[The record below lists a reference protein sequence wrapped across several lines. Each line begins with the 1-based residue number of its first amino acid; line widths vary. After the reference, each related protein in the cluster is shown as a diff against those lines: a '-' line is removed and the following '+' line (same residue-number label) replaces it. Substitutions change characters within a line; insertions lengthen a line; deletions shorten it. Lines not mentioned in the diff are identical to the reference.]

1 MKPSSAIAA
10 FALCLVSAGLLNA
23 SQAQEALGPARHWPQ
38 SGEPGSPFPA
48 TIAATPMAEGYLA
61 PGALDSAALLGPPP
75 SIGSPRERA
84 DRATFRATRRLAGTA
99 RWRLATEDN
108 DLGGGAF
115 RRFSCAAGVTV
126 LPTTTP
132 ATARIM
138 LRIDADT
145 RNLGL
150 PVKLRYS
157 RLRPLI
163 GNRLPI
169 CVPRAAWMWQNP
181 SYPSAH
187 ATEGWAWALVLA
199 ELRPD
204 QADALLQN
212 GREFGESRIIC
223 GVHFESDVEAGRLLG
238 AAMVARLHTNPAF
251 LADMAQAREE
261 LATAARTGPAPY
273 DCAR

>member
-1 MKPSSAIAA
+1 MRSFSAGAA
-10 FALCLVSAGLLNA
+10 LALCLAAAGLLSA
-23 SQAQEALGPARHWPQ
+23 SQAQEHSVEPARRWPQ
-38 SGEPGSPFPA
+38 SGEPGSPFPGN
-48 TIAATPMAEGYLA
+48 IAAVPMAQGYLP
-61 PGALDSAALLGPPP
+61 PGAIDSATLLGPPP
-75 SIGSPRERA
+75 AIGSPRERA
-84 DRATFRATRRLAGTA
+84 DRARFLATRRLAGSA

-115 RRFSCAAGVTV
+115 RRFSCAAGITI

-132 ATARIM
+132 VTARIM

-150 PVKLRYS
+150 PVKLRYA
-157 RLRPLI
+157 RLRPSS
-163 GNRLPI
+163 GNRLRI
-169 CVPRAAWMWQNP
+169 CVPRAAWMRQNP

-204 QADALLQN
+204 HADALLQN

-261 LATAARTGPAPY
+261 LATARTGPAPY